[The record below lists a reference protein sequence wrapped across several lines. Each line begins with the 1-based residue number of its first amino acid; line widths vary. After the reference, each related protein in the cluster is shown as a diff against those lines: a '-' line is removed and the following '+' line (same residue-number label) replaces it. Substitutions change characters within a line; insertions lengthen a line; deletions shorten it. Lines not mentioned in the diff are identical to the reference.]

1 MSCEVTNFDDQSAMD
16 KMFDGGIMYGT
27 ICFKKFTIYSYGYF
41 PTALFY
47 N

>member
-1 MSCEVTNFDDQSAMD
+1 MSCEVTNFVDQSTMD
-16 KMFDGGIMYGT
+16 KMFDDHGT
-27 ICFKKFTIYSYGYF
+27 ICFQKFTKVYSYGYF